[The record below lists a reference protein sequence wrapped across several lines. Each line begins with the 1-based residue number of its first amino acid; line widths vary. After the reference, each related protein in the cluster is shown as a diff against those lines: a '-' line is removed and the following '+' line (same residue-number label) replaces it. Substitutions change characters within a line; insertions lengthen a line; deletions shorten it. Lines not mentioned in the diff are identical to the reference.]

1 MQIYKNY
8 RKTIIFYF
16 LLISLLIIYKQ
27 QKIKSLVIALRLNF
41 PYFCCMVKKLKID
54 GIDKIIIKRLVNDA
68 RTPILSIAREVG
80 ISGAAIHQR
89 LRKLEA
95 SDLID
100 GYKMTLNPK
109 ALGYT
114 TTAFVGV
121 FLDSSSLYSSAI
133 KRLKEIPEVVES
145 HYTTGNYAVFIKIL
159 CKNNEDLM
167 HLLNKDIQNIKG
179 VSRTETFI
187 SLDQQIDR
195 QIKI

>member
-1 MQIYKNY
+1 MYSL
-8 RKTIIFYF
+8 FF
-16 LLISLLIIYKQ
+16 LSLCQTLIT
-27 QKIKSLVIALRLNF
+27 
-41 PYFCCMVKKLKID
+41 MKID
-54 GIDKIIIKRLVNDA
+54 GIDKIIIKRLVKDA
-68 RTPILSIAREVG
+68 RTPVLSIAREVG

-89 LRKLEA
+89 LRKLEK

-100 GYKMTLNPK
+100 GYRMIINSKS
-109 ALGYT
+109 LGYT
-114 TTAFVGV
+114 TTAFIGV
-121 FLDSSSLYSSAI
+121 FLDSSNQYSSAI

-159 CKNNEDLM
+159 CKNNEHLM

-195 QIKI
+195 QIHI

>member
-1 MQIYKNY
+1 ME
-8 RKTIIFYF
+8 
-16 LLISLLIIYKQ
+16 
-27 QKIKSLVIALRLNF
+27 
-41 PYFCCMVKKLKID
+41 LKID
-54 GIDKIIIKRLVNDA
+54 GIDKIIIKSLVNDA
-68 RTPILSIAREVG
+68 RIPILSIAREVG

-89 LRKLEA
+89 LRKLEK
-95 SDLID
+95 SNLIE
-100 GYKMTLNPK
+100 GYKMVINPK

-121 FLDSSSLYSSAI
+121 FLDASNLYSSAI
-133 KRLKEIPEVVES
+133 KRLKEIPEIVES
-145 HYTTGNYAVFIKIL
+145 HYTTGNYAIFIKIM

-195 QIKI
+195 QIAI

>member
-1 MQIYKNY
+1 MA
-8 RKTIIFYF
+8 
-16 LLISLLIIYKQ
+16 S
-27 QKIKSLVIALRLNF
+27 
-41 PYFCCMVKKLKID
+41 KLKID
-54 GIDKIIIKRLVNDA
+54 GIDKIIIKRLVKDA

-95 SDLID
+95 SNLIES
-100 GYKMTLNPK
+100 YNMTINSK

-121 FLDSSSLYSSAI
+121 FLDSSSQYSSAI
-133 KRLKEIPEVVES
+133 KRLKEIPEIVES
-145 HYTTGNYAVFIKIL
+145 HYTTGNYAIFIKIL

-167 HLLNKDIQNIKG
+167 SLLNKDIQRIKG

-187 SLDQQIDR
+187 SLDQQIKR
-195 QIKI
+195 QISI

>member
-1 MQIYKNY
+1 M
-8 RKTIIFYF
+8 
-16 LLISLLIIYKQ
+16 
-27 QKIKSLVIALRLNF
+27 
-41 PYFCCMVKKLKID
+41 KID
-54 GIDKIIIKRLVNDA
+54 GIDKIIIKRLVKDA

-89 LRKLEA
+89 LKKLEK
-95 SDLID
+95 SKLID
-100 GYKMTLNPK
+100 GYKMVINPSS
-109 ALGYT
+109 LGYT
-114 TTAFVGV
+114 TTAFVGI

-133 KRLKEIPEVVES
+133 KRLKDIPEIVES

-187 SLDQQIDR
+187 SLDQQISR
-195 QIKI
+195 QISV